1 MSPQFGVEHIEDIVD
16 ELAPLAVEHHAE
28 VNAFPD
34 TPLDINWDR
43 YVAARNI
50 YQMVTCR
57 IGDELVGWIGFF
69 VYDHMRHKGYKIAK
83 EDWYYIAPKCRGNG
97 IGKALFKYAENVLRN
112 AGVNRVMMSCK
123 VDHDH
128 AGLIES
134 LGYTNYEKNFTKLLD

>member
-1 MSPQFGVEHIEDIVD
+1 MSPLFGVERVEDIVD
-16 ELAPLAVEHHAE
+16 ELAPLAVKHHAE

-43 YVAARNI
+43 YAIAKKSYSLI
-50 YQMVTCR
+50 TCR
-57 IGDELVGWIGFF
+57 VDSKLVGWIGFF
-69 VYDHMRHKGYKIAK
+69 IADHIRHNGYKVAK
-83 EDWYYIAPKCRGNG
+83 EDWYYIVPEYRGNG

-128 AGLIES
+128 TGLIES
-134 LGYTNYEKNFTKLLD
+134 LGYIHYEKNFTKVLA